1 MRVCAD
7 ALAVDD
13 RTRHDGVPVGVVPGE
28 VKWADESVL
37 MVESEWKRVGVV
49 PADVKR
55 VDESVLMFDESEWK
69 RAGQ

>member
-1 MRVCAD
+1 MV
-7 ALAVDD
+7 
-13 RTRHDGVPVGVVPGE
+13 
-28 VKWADESVL
+28 DESD
-37 MVESEWKRVGVV
+37 WKRVGVV